1 MFENPYIQAV
11 AVALLSAALFALY
24 TKMMDKDEKK
34 LTSKTLHVLIAT
46 MVSGFVFAFISNG
59 TGSEELLNLP
69 FENGGIADF

>member
-34 LTSKTLHVLIAT
+34 LTSKTLHVLLAT
-46 MVSGFVFAFISNG
+46 MVSGLAFAFISNG